1 MKFDSR
7 FMRWIANQPIQSKL
21 TLINVAVVFF
31 ALTPVVGIT
40 LSYEY
45 FAIRS
50 STLQEAEVQADIIR
64 DNIAAATAFH
74 DRIAAAETLGTL
86 RSSPNVLQAV
96 VLLPHHEV
104 LARYVRDDSAVAPIL
119 NMEGGDRA
127 TYVAA
132 GIRVSR
138 VVHLKEDVVG
148 WLAVDTST
156 QPLRERIGLYLLV
169 NLLATLLGFAIALP
183 LAKWL
188 KETITGPLQ
197 VLVERANRVTTHH
210 DYSPPPA
217 RNDSGDEIGH
227 LSRAFDSMLSGIRQR
242 DQKLSQMAY
251 YDNVTGL
258 ANRHYFVERLQ
269 QAVACAKQYG
279 TRSCVMFIDLDDFK
293 TVNDTFG
300 HDVGDQLLRDVATAL
315 TSVSRDTDF
324 VSRLGGDEFAIIV
337 EDIKGLKGPVVLAE
351 KIIAALSQPM
361 TILGHPVRV
370 GASIGMAVCPDHASE
385 TADILRAADTAM
397 YWAKEQ
403 GKNCYR
409 IFAHA
414 GVEAEAQSAEK
425 PS

>member
-1 MKFDSR
+1 MKTNNR
-7 FMRWIANQPIQSKL
+7 FMRWIANRPIQSKL
-21 TLINVAVVFF
+21 TLINVAVVLF
-31 ALTPVVGIT
+31 ALLPVVGIT

-45 FAIRS
+45 FAIRGS
-50 STLQEAEVQADIIR
+50 SLQEAEVQADIIR

-74 DRIAAAETLGTL
+74 DRMAAAETLGAL
-86 RSSPNVLQAV
+86 RSSPSVLQAV
-96 VLLPHHEV
+96 VLLPHDEE
-104 LARYVRDDSAVAPIL
+104 LARYVKDEGSVVPIQK
-119 NMEGGDRA
+119 MGGGDGA
-127 TYVAA
+127 AYVAA

-138 VVHLKEDVVG
+138 VVRLKEDVVG
-148 WLAVDTST
+148 WLAVETST

-169 NLLATLLGFAIALP
+169 NFLATLLGFAIALP
-183 LAKWL
+183 LATWL
-188 KETITGPLQ
+188 KESITRPLQ
-197 VLVERANRVTTHH
+197 VLMERAHHVTTHH
-210 DYSPPPA
+210 DYSPPKVH
-217 RNDSGDEIGH
+217 NDSDDEIGH

-242 DQKLSQMAY
+242 DLKLSQMAY

-269 QAVACAKQYG
+269 QAVSDTKRYG
-279 TRSCVMFIDLDDFK
+279 TRCCVMFIDLDDFK

-300 HDVGDQLLRDVATAL
+300 HDVGDQLLRDVAMTL

-337 EDIKGLKGPVVLAE
+337 EDIKSLKGPTILAE

-361 TILGHPVRV
+361 TIQGHPVRV
-370 GASIGMAVCPDHASE
+370 GASIGLAACPDHATE

-409 IFAHA
+409 VFDRDTALD
-414 GVEAEAQSAEK
+414 
-425 PS
+425 